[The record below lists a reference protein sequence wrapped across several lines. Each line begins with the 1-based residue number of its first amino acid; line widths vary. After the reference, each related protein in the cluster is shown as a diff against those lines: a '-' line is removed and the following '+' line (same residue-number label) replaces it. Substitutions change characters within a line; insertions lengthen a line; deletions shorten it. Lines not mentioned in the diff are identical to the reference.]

1 MKAYFFGLL
10 LLSNIVMATEK
21 DSIAVYLFMLESCP
35 ISQQVT
41 PAINEIYQEFK
52 EQGVSFQIVFPNAD
66 YTTPESLHS
75 FLQKYHLE
83 IPAVIDSSKSI
94 TNRWS
99 ATVTPEVVV
108 VRKKTQAILY
118 RGKIDNSFVSLGK
131 KRSVVNEHYLK
142 DAISQIVANKKIAIP
157 QTEPIGCFIMKP

>member
-1 MKAYFFGLL
+1 MLL
-10 LLSNIVMATEK
+10 FCNIIKATEK

-41 PAINEIYQEFK
+41 PAVNQIYREFK
-52 EQGVSFQIVFPNAD
+52 GRGVSFQLIFPNAD
-66 YTTPESLHS
+66 YTTPETLHS
-75 FLQKYHLE
+75 FLKKYQLE

-94 TNRWS
+94 TNKWG

-108 VRKKTQAILY
+108 VKKSTGAILY
-118 RGKIDNSFVSLGK
+118 RGRIDNSYVSLGK

-142 DAISQIVANKKIAIP
+142 DALWQIVANKTIAIP
-157 QTEPIGCFIMKP
+157 QTEPVGCFIMKP